1 MFFLAGLLYRYA
13 PLVRESMGCSGGC
26 REAGA
31 LIRRSTS
38 GAAYAFTP
46 ALRPQSERLLT
57 YTTLPIGLYVPG
69 PRHPTYAQHF
79 PSTFAGHGLSV
90 ELLDLIPTNEH
101 ERAQERRSWLWPS

>member
-57 YTTLPIGLYVPG
+57 YTSTLHICK
-69 PRHPTYAQHF
+69 PRHPTSGRLSYQRLPTMAC
-79 PSTFAGHGLSV
+79 PWNYST
-90 ELLDLIPTNEH
+90 
-101 ERAQERRSWLWPS
+101 